1 MAKISEIKSL
11 DDLSNKLY
19 KECKMERHSLFQE
32 EYDLEITSLGEMEVF
47 IHFIEGVVFSITKE
61 VQSTEHLT
69 YLKKEHLDT
78 LKKVTLE
85 EGIPNLAM
93 IKKYPLIFKYVKI
106 WEKLRLLSI
115 EYLEDFTILY

>member
-1 MAKISEIKSL
+1 MVRISEIKLL
-11 DDLSNKLY
+11 DDLSKRLY
-19 KECKMERHSLFQE
+19 KESKIERHALFQE
-32 EYDLEITSLGEMEVF
+32 EYDLEITPLGEMEVF
-47 IHFIEGVVFSITKE
+47 IIFIAGIVSSITDE
-61 VQSTEHLT
+61 NRSEEHLNT
-69 YLKKEHLDT
+69 LKREHLNT

-115 EYLEDFTILY
+115 EYLEGIKTG